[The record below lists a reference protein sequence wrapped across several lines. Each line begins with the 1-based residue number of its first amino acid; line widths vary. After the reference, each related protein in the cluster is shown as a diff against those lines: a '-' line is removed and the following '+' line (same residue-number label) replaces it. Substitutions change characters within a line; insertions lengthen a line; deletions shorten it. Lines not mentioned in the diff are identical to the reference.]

1 MLSHYVKIALRGL
14 RRQPLFVGI
23 NVVGLGVGAA
33 CCLLLVLYVRHE
45 LSYDTYHEDADR
57 VYRLLDYGGF
67 GDTKEWG
74 SYVGGDP
81 TEAMRTSFSGV
92 ETATK
97 LKLRCGSDRIQLGES
112 VYRDVS
118 MACAEPQLFDVFS
131 FELARGAAEALKR
144 PDADIITRSL
154 AERLFGETDPVGK
167 ALPVELGDSTR
178 TFQVAGLME
187 DVPPNTHFTLDLVL
201 AYEAL
206 RSTSRCLDCGQPMYA
221 RLAPEGDP
229 EEVAAQALRHIREID
244 GKEYIEDL
252 RLEPITEVHFSEVPA
267 PRQGDQ
273 RQVYV
278 LTGIAALILLIGCAN
293 YMNLAT
299 ARFARRIHEVGV
311 RKAIGARRRELV
323 GRFLVETLVIT
334 GCALALALPLTAGG
348 LPVLNAVADA
358 ELQLTWD
365 TGGALAV
372 GIGVLLVGISMLAG
386 SYPAL
391 FFASAR
397 PADVLRGEFPG
408 GLGTTGL
415 RKGLVTFQFVAAIAL
430 IAVTAIM
437 AQQLRFVQQK
447 DLGFESDQV
456 VIVRVADRALAQ
468 QPERLRAE
476 FGRLASARAVTAG
489 FGVPTQGYFPGRRF
503 IHRPN
508 GEDGPSITFVMPAI
522 DEHFLETFAIPLLAG
537 RNISS
542 TVEPEELEGLINEE
556 GLQAM
561 GWTDPAEALG
571 ETIGRATIVGVVPN
585 FHYESLHVPIEPLI
599 MQQNPS
605 GQAGQV
611 ALRVGE
617 STVEDVLADLQQVWA
632 RLGSEQ
638 PLETTFLSDHLRGLY
653 EQERRSAQVF
663 GLFAGL
669 AILIACLGLFG
680 LATFAAERR
689 TQEIG
694 IRKALG
700 ASVGRL
706 AWLLMQDT
714 GRLAVLGL
722 LLAAPLAY
730 WAGQRW
736 LDDFAYR
743 IDIGVSPLL
752 AAGAVALAV
761 AAIATGTQAVRAA
774 RTNPADALRYE

>member
-1 MLSHYVKIALRGL
+1 
-14 RRQPLFVGI
+14 
-23 NVVGLGVGAA
+23 
-33 CCLLLVLYVRHE
+33 
-45 LSYDTYHEDADR
+45 
-57 VYRLLDYGGF
+57 
-67 GDTKEWG
+67 
-74 SYVGGDP
+74 
-81 TEAMRTSFSGV
+81 
-92 ETATK
+92 
-97 LKLRCGSDRIQLGES
+97 
-112 VYRDVS
+112 
-118 MACAEPQLFDVFS
+118 
-131 FELARGAAEALKR
+131 
-144 PDADIITRSL
+144 
-154 AERLFGETDPVGK
+154 
-167 ALPVELGDSTR
+167 
-178 TFQVAGLME
+178 
-187 DVPPNTHFTLDLVL
+187 
-201 AYEAL
+201 
-206 RSTSRCLDCGQPMYA
+206 
-221 RLAPEGDP
+221 
-229 EEVAAQALRHIREID
+229 
-244 GKEYIEDL
+244 
-252 RLEPITEVHFSEVPA
+252 
-267 PRQGDQ
+267 
-273 RQVYV
+273 
-278 LTGIAALILLIGCAN
+278 
-293 YMNLAT
+293 
-299 ARFARRIHEVGV
+299 
-311 RKAIGARRRELV
+311 
-323 GRFLVETLVIT
+323 
-334 GCALALALPLTAGG
+334 
-348 LPVLNAVADA
+348 
-358 ELQLTWD
+358 
-365 TGGALAV
+365 
-372 GIGVLLVGISMLAG
+372 MLAG

-397 PADVLRGEFPG
+397 PADVLRGELPG

-447 DLGFESDQV
+447 DLGFESGQV

-476 FGRLASARAVTAG
+476 FGRLASARAVTVG
-489 FGVPTQGYFPGRRF
+489 FGVPTQRYFHGRRF
-503 IHRPN
+503 IHRPE
-508 GEDGPSITFVMPAI
+508 GEDGPSIAFVMPAI
-522 DEHFLETFAIPLLAG
+522 DEQFLETFAIPLLAG

-611 ALRVGE
+611 ALRVGG
-617 STVEDVLADLQQVWA
+617 STVDDVLADLQQVWA